1 MATDTTKPVPPE
13 LWPAGKWTTSPRV
26 TMSTSVGNVVYELA
40 PNSGAVHRRQLPRL
54 REQRVLQK
62 PGIPS
67 RDPKLRRAGR
77 WLYRQS
83 GAEVPVLYL
92 PIALESDNGL
102 KNIRGTIA
110 MARTSDPNSA
120 TSQFFVNLASNT
132 ELNFSSTNDGYAV
145 FGKVV
150 SGMSVIDKIAK
161 VATGDRAGMNDV
173 PLTNVVIKSAVET
186 TTGTIHNKTGVV
198 SVGGIETGATWDFST
213 DKGAHWTRG
222 KTTGSSAFRFKLT
235 EGPYEAND
243 ILIRSTDK
251 AGNVSNVGHTG
262 ASVVTFAGKAI
273 LGDAT
278 ANTLKGTKGADNMF
292 GLAGKD
298 TLNGGKGNDKID
310 GGSGRDIMIGRR
322 GQRHLHRAR
331 GRRYRARVQHRRHGS
346 GEKFRHLA
354 HPSATFVENGQ
365 IMLSTTA
372 NLTGNAQNNILFA
385 GVGKNI
391 LDGGAGNDTV
401 SYASGV
407 SGTQGVTV
415 DLANAFFQST
425 GGSGTDKLVSIE
437 NLTGSAFADHLSGNA
452 SNNVLSGGAGADT
465 LNGRDGLDTLIG
477 GTGADTFVFDTAL
490 NEVSNVDTVT
500 DFVSASDVFELHLD
514 IFTTLQATGGKLN
527 ANNFVSGASAVATT
541 ADEHIILDTTTGSL
555 YYDADG
561 VGGVAQ
567 VEFARLT
574 GAHVA
579 VATDFNV
586 VA

>member
-40 PNSGAVHRRQLPRL
+40 PNSAQYTVVNFLAYVNSGFYKNLVFHRVIPDFVVQGGGFTGSLA
-54 REQRVLQK
+54 QK
-62 PGIPS
+62 TPF
-67 RDPKLRRAGR
+67 
-77 WLYRQS
+77 
-83 GAEVPVLYL
+83 YL
-92 PIALESDNGL
+92 PISLESNNGL

-120 TSQFFVNLASNT
+120 TSQFFVNLANNT
-132 ELNFSSTNDGYAV
+132 ELNFSSSNDGYAV

-186 TTGTIHNKTGVV
+186 TTGTIHNKTGLV

-222 KTTGSSAFRFKLT
+222 KTTGSSAFRFKLA

-262 ASVVTFAGKAI
+262 ASVVMFAGAAI
-273 LGDAT
+273 LGSAT
-278 ANTLKGTKGADNMF
+278 VNALRGTNGNDHIF
-292 GLAGKD
+292 GLAGND
-298 TLNGGKGNDKID
+298 TLNALGGNDFLD
-310 GGSGRDIMIGRR
+310 GGSGRDTMIGGVGNDTYIVRDATDIVR
-322 GQRHLHRAR
+322 ETATGGLDLVKSFATT
-331 GRRYRARVQHRRHGS
+331 YT
-346 GEKFRHLA
+346 LA
-354 HPSATFVENGQ
+354 DFVERGQ
-365 IMLSTTA
+365 IMSTKSATLVGNDLD
-372 NLTGNAQNNILFA
+372 NLLFA
-385 GVGKNI
+385 GVGNNT
-391 LDGGAGNDTV
+391 LNGGIGSDTV
-401 SYASGV
+401 SYAFGV
-407 SGTQGVTV
+407 SGTQGVNV
-415 DLANAFFQST
+415 DLANPLAQNT
-425 GGSGTDKLVSIE
+425 GGSGTDRLISIE
-437 NLTGSAFADHLSGNA
+437 NITGTAFADNLAGDANDNILNGA
-452 SNNVLSGGAGADT
+452 AGADT
-465 LNGRDGLDTLIG
+465 LTGRDGLDTLIG
-477 GTGADTFVFDTAL
+477 GAGIDTFVFDTAL
-490 NEVSNVDTVT
+490 NEVTNVDTVT
-500 DFVSASDVFELHLD
+500 DFVSTSDVFELHLD
-514 IFTTLQATGGKLN
+514 IFTALGATGGKLD
-527 ANNFVSGASAVATT
+527 ADNFRSGASAVATT
-541 ADEHIILDTTTGSL
+541 PDEHIILDTTTGSL

-561 VGGVAQ
+561 AGGVAQ

>member
-40 PNSGAVHRRQLPRL
+40 PNSAQYTVVNFLAYVNSGFYKNLVFHRVIPNFVVQGGGFTGNL
-54 REQRVLQK
+54 VQK
-62 PGIPS
+62 SPF
-67 RDPKLRRAGR
+67 
-77 WLYRQS
+77 
-83 GAEVPVLYL
+83 YL
-92 PIALESDNGL
+92 PISLESDNGL
-102 KNIRGTIA
+102 KNVRGTIA

-120 TSQFFVNLASNT
+120 TSQFFVNLANNT
-132 ELNFSSTNDGYAV
+132 DLNFSSTNDGYAV

-262 ASVVTFAGKAI
+262 ASVVSFAGTAI
-273 LGDAT
+273 LGSAT
-278 ANTLKGTKGADNMF
+278 ANVLKGTSGHDHMF
-292 GLAGKD
+292 GLAGND
-298 TLNGGKGNDKID
+298 TLNGGGGNDVLD
-310 GGSGRDIMIGRR
+310 GGSGRDIMNGGAGNDTFIVRDVGDIVREFST
-322 GQRHLHRAR
+322 GGVDL
-331 GRRYRARVQHRRHGS
+331 VKS
-346 GEKFRHLA
+346 F
-354 HPSATFVENGQ
+354 ATSFTLGDFVERGQ
-365 IMLSTTA
+365 IMLSSTA
-372 NLTGNAQNNILFA
+372 NLTGSAQNNILFA

-541 ADEHIILDTTTGSL
+541 ADEHIMLDTTTGSL